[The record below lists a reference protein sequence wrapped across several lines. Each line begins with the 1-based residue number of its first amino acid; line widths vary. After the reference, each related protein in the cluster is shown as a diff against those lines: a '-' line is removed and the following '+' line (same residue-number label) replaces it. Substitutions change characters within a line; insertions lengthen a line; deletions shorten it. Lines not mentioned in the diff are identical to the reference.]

1 MLKKI
6 ILATILIFPLAWQ
19 PALAQDNGLITKQ
32 SSFGVAETLDRLEAL
47 FAERGI
53 AVAARVDHAASAKS
67 VDLELRPNQ
76 VLIFGNPK
84 LGTPLMQSNPTIG
97 VDLPLRVLAWEDAD
111 GQVWVAYTDPAT
123 LRARHGITDRDPN
136 FAQMTKVLDG
146 LTTAATTP

>member
-6 ILATILIFPLAWQ
+6 ILATILTFALAWQ
-19 PALAQDNGLITKQ
+19 PALANGNDLIIKQ

-53 AVAARVDHAASAKS
+53 GVAARVDHAASARR

-84 LGTPLMQSNPTIG
+84 LGTPLMQSNPAIG
-97 VDLPLRVLAWEDAD
+97 IDLPLRVLAWEDAD
-111 GQVWVAYTDPAT
+111 GKVWVAYTDPAT
-123 LRARHGITDRDPN
+123 LRSRHEITDRDAN
-136 FAQMTKVLDG
+136 FAQMAKVLDG
-146 LTTAATTP
+146 LTTAAASP